1 MPTIIIDLII
11 ILIIALFTF
20 IGYKQGLIKVA
31 IKIFS
36 FIIAIIV
43 AITLYKPA
51 ANLIIAKTSLD
62 ETIKNTMVKKITP
75 EGLKSTDQVKVPD
88 NISQSI
94 IGGANQT
101 IDEISNTISIK
112 IIEVSSLLII
122 FIIVKILLKF
132 VSAIADLIA
141 KLPII
146 KQFNKLG
153 GTLYGLI
160 EGILIIYILLAIL
173 SMVAPLIESNIITEI
188 DQSLIG
194 GMMYNNNILLNIIF

>member
-62 ETIKNTMVKKITP
+62 ETIKNTMVEKITP